1 MFEEKK
7 SFLDKLIP
15 FSILVYSFFLSRRGG
30 DTKDI
35 ISILIMTFIFIY
47 SYKNKIKRYLYY
59 KKEIFIS
66 IAYLFLVSI
75 SYFIINDKDAEKF
88 YTFLHMT
95 FYSIG
100 FMLVL
105 FNYKLENKYIKYIL
119 PLLIVLSLSSIYKG
133 IL

>member
-1 MFEEKK
+1 MLKEKK

-66 IAYLFLVSI
+66 IAYLFQ
-75 SYFIINDKDAEKF
+75 F
-88 YTFLHMT
+88 
-95 FYSIG
+95 
-100 FMLVL
+100 
-105 FNYKLENKYIKYIL
+105 FNYFFPKKIFFHNEESYQ
-119 PLLIVLSLSSIYKG
+119 
-133 IL
+133 